1 MIIIGI
7 IVELKINL
15 HIAFYYKTNCKKK
28 KQIMI
33 LFGII
38 FEIYIMNTDKLVG
51 TVLISEKVVMYTKQ
65 TFMKINIPH
74 LT

>member
-1 MIIIGI
+1 
-7 IVELKINL
+7 
-15 HIAFYYKTNCKKK
+15 
-28 KQIMI
+28 MI